1 MNRFYSEDKKL
12 AILIDPSSI
21 GLEDIVSIVE
31 RADKASVNFIFVGGS
46 LMSNCSFESVI
57 IKLKSL
63 TNIPI
68 IIFPGS
74 SMQVSRHA
82 DAILFLSLI
91 SGRNPDLL
99 IGNQVIT
106 APIIKA
112 FNIPTISV
120 GYILIDGGIVSS
132 VQYMSGTMP
141 IPSNKTEIAVCTAMA
156 GEMLG
161 LKSIYLEA
169 GSGAISPISAEMIV
183 DVKKNISVPL
193 IVGGGIRDAEQAR
206 KTFIA
211 GADII
216 VVGNILEKNVQVID
230 EISEVKIEINSRYK
244 LK

>member
-12 AILIDPSSI
+12 AVLIDPSSI
-21 GLEDIVSIVE
+21 SLEKVVSIVE
-31 RADKASVNFIFVGGS
+31 CADRASADFIFVGGS
-46 LMSNCSFESVI
+46 LMSNCSFELVI
-57 IKLKSL
+57 VKLKSL

-74 SMQVSRHA
+74 IMQVSCHA

-91 SGRNPDLL
+91 SGRNPELL
-99 IGNQVIT
+99 IGSQVIA
-106 APIIKA
+106 APIIKS
-112 FNIPTISV
+112 FNIATISV
-120 GYILIDGGIVSS
+120 GYMLIDGGIVSS

-169 GSGAISPISAEMIV
+169 GSGATLPVPIEMIEE
-183 DVKKNISVPL
+183 VKKNISVPL
-193 IVGGGIRDAEQAR
+193 IVGGGIRDAEHAR

-216 VVGNILEKNVQVID
+216 VVGNILEKNVQVIN